1 MLDLLESLLDLA
13 ALAGRKGNRGRD
25 RQVTSTT
32 VVRARLDAAIGDRR
46 LLDHPFYKAWAAGEL
61 RRDDLGFYS
70 TQYWRQVETFPT
82 CLRAVAS
89 GLEDSRARR
98 AVEENLSDEL
108 DGDHAGLWQAF
119 AEALGINGPELDSA
133 DIDPETIACVDA
145 FTAGTKERS
154 PAFSLGML
162 YGYESQTPEV
172 ATTKVEGLRSFYG
185 ISGAAT
191 EYFVLHGE
199 LDVEHS
205 SELVGAIA
213 EVAGDGDDLVE
224 AEAGARA
231 GADAIWTL
239 LDGVERVRTSTS

>member
-1 MLDLLESLLDLA
+1 MTPITA
-13 ALAGRKGNRGRD
+13 
-25 RQVTSTT
+25 
-32 VVRARLDAAIGDRR
+32 VRTRLDAATSDSR

-61 RRDDLGFYS
+61 NRNDLGFYS
-70 TQYWRQVETFPT
+70 TQYWRQVESFPT

-89 GLEDSRARR
+89 GLKDSPARR
-98 AVEENLSDEL
+98 TVESNLADEL

-133 DIDPETIACVDA
+133 DIEPETIACVDA
-145 FTAGTKERS
+145 FTDGTTKRS
-154 PAFSLGML
+154 PAFGLGML

-185 ISGAAT
+185 IISTAA

-205 SELVGAIA
+205 NELAGAIA
-213 EVAGDGDDLVE
+213 DVAREENDLAE

-231 GADAIWTL
+231 GADAICTL
-239 LDGVERVRTSTS
+239 LDGVERVRTATA